1 LVVDDEP
8 LMRSALVRG
17 LSADFDVVLAA
28 NAHEALSMLGR
39 DRSYDV
45 VLCDV
50 MMAGLGGLE
59 LYERVK
65 ETAAELAPRMVF
77 LTGGAWD
84 PAIRARLEALP
95 NERLL
100 KPVSLLELREVIH
113 RCVAARASS

>member
-1 LVVDDEP
+1 
-8 LMRSALVRG
+8 
-17 LSADFDVVLAA
+17 
-28 NAHEALSMLGR
+28 
-39 DRSYDV
+39 
-45 VLCDV
+45 
-50 MMAGLGGLE
+50 
-59 LYERVK
+59 
-65 ETAAELAPRMVF
+65 MVF